1 MPFTPFHLGFGV
13 LVYALFSFLDPIAL
27 LLGTVIIDLE
37 PVFYLLFGV
46 GQLHGVLHSFLG
58 VIVFTAPLT
67 LISWCVNKLLL
78 RFFRLDLHF
87 RWHFSLLSGFLG
99 LVSHIL
105 FDAGLY
111 PEMMLL
117 YPFSK
122 RTGYLFGYWD
132 NRLAMILLSVM
143 FLLGVIILAVKFL
156 IKKISKQS
164 AAAVSPVPN
173 ESDSVE

>member
-13 LVYALFSFLDPIAL
+13 LLYALLSFLDPIAL

-37 PVFYLLFGV
+37 PAFYLLFGI
-46 GQLHGVLHSFLG
+46 GQLHGVLHSFFG
-58 VIVFTAPLT
+58 VIVFTIPLSF
-67 LISWCVNKLLL
+67 ISWVVSKLLL
-78 RFFRLDLHF
+78 RFFRLDLRF
-87 RWHFSLLSGFLG
+87 RWHFSLLSSFLG

-117 YPFSK
+117 YPFTR
-122 RTGYLFGYWD
+122 RTGYLFGFWD

-156 IKKISKQS
+156 LKKINKRV
-164 AAAVSPVPN
+164 ADFPVPN
-173 ESDSVE
+173 EPDNFE